1 MKELVL
7 SKKVALL
14 IIDMQNEF
22 ISEGGAIKCPSGQD
36 IIPNIKKLL
45 KLIREKEIS
54 VIYTQELHRT
64 QKVDFGREL
73 GEEPEHCLEGS
84 WGAEIISEL
93 TPREEDFLI
102 PKRRYSA
109 FFATDLEI
117 LLKGL
122 DIDTLII
129 TGVVTDIC
137 VRATAQDAQQL
148 DYKVIVP
155 EECVAGTSVEQHKAA
170 LTHIQYILGKVVSL
184 EKLES
189 ALKSY

>member
-22 ISEGGAIKCPSGQD
+22 ISKGGAIKCPNGQD

-93 TPREEDFLI
+93 TPREEDFLL

-122 DIDTLII
+122 DVDTLII
-129 TGVVTDIC
+129 TGVVTDVC

-170 LTHIQYILGKVVSL
+170 LKHIQYILGKVVSL